1 MIVIVDY
8 DMGNVGSIS
17 NMLRK
22 IGVASIITSDATQI
36 EAADK
41 LVLPGVGA
49 FDTGMTNL
57 ERSGLLPVLNEK
69 VVHRGTPVLGICLGM
84 ELLTRGSEEG
94 VCPGLGWIEGRTVR
108 FRFAEGPEQLN
119 VPHMGWNSVRPGQ
132 RTELLRDMREDAR
145 FYFVH
150 SYHVLCDRDADVGGW
165 TRYGHDFASVVERG
179 HVMGT
184 QFHPEKSH
192 RFGMALL
199 RNFATL
205 G

>member
-1 MIVIVDY
+1 MIAIIDY
-8 DMGNVGSIS
+8 DMGNVGSIA

-22 IGVASIITSDATQI
+22 IGVESIITADPAVI

-41 LVLPGVGA
+41 LILPGVGA

-57 ERSGLLPVLNEK
+57 ARSGLMPVLHRRAE
-69 VVHRGTPVLGICLGM
+69 RGTPVLGICLGM

-94 VCPGLGWIEGRTVR
+94 VCPGLGWIAGRTVR
-108 FRFAEGPEQLN
+108 FAFPAGADKLN
-119 VPHMGWNSVRPGQ
+119 VPHMGWNSVRPSS
-132 RTELLRDMREDAR
+132 TSTLLRDMPDDAR

-150 SYHVLCDRDADVGGW
+150 SYHVACDSEADVAGR
-165 TRYGHDFASVVERG
+165 THYGYDFASIVERG
-179 HVMGT
+179 NVMGT

-199 RNFATL
+199 RNFVAAA
-205 G
+205 